1 MKKTSILIEV
11 DDTVYDL
18 VVAPHKKAKTFSKLA
33 ATLLQGYIENDY
45 IQSYADGTLETM
57 HKASVGAL
65 DDILGDMSNSLANMG
80 LYTNEL
86 KNTAEEGAS
95 TFNSSEPSFN
105 PPVQPNSEVDALKE
119 DISQLR
125 EQNENIMSMLK
136 QLLSNGTVVSKS
148 SEPKVNTHG
157 VSPKST
163 VNKET
168 LDSDDDGLS
177 LSLVSTIDED
187 VSNSK
192 ESKVDASKTMS
203 ALLMGNQYS
212 F

>member
-86 KNTAEEGAS
+86 KNTAEEGVS
-95 TFNSSEPSFN
+95 TFNSPEPSFN

-125 EQNENIMSMLK
+125 EQNEDIMSMLK

-148 SEPKVNTHG
+148 SESKVNTIG

-163 VNKET
+163 A
-168 LDSDDDGLS
+168 DSDDDDLS

>member
-57 HKASVGAL
+57 HKASVSAL
-65 DDILGDMSNSLANMG
+65 DDILGDMSSSLANMG

-86 KNTAEEGAS
+86 KNTSEEGVS

-105 PPVQPNSEVDALKE
+105 SSVPLNSEVDALKE

-125 EQNENIMSMLK
+125 EQNEDIMSMLK
-136 QLLSNGTVVSKS
+136 QLVSNGAVVSRS

-163 VNKET
+163 VNRET

-177 LSLVSTIDED
+177 LSLISTVDED
-187 VSNSK
+187 SK